1 MGPAWTFER
10 SGERPEP
17 AGVPLSRFCSRLPY
31 EAYVHQVETVEAFRE
46 GYNVLLVAGT
56 GAGKTEAALAA
67 AWEECFILF
76 VYPTK
81 SLAKDQRKR
90 FKGYGIKVVIAD
102 RDHPEWRKKIDHAE
116 VILTNPHMLWVHARR
131 GLPLWRFVV
140 SSVGAIVWDEVH
152 FYDPRQVNK
161 LLGLAKALRH
171 VPQIF
176 MSATVG
182 KPERLAREIERAT
195 RRRTVLVRGWGTSAP
210 RVYKAFD
217 RTAEEGLLAMLADF
231 TSDPRV
237 RTIVYARGRSQAERL
252 ARNLRVGID
261 VGQVGRIV
269 HLGLSE

>member
-17 AGVPLSRFCSRLPY
+17 AGVSLSRFCSRLPY

-46 GYNVLLVAGT
+46 GCNVLLVAGT
-56 GAGKTEAALAA
+56 GAGKMEAALAA
-67 AWEECFILF
+67 AWEERSILF

-81 SLAKDQRKR
+81 PLARDKR
-90 FKGYGIKVVIAD
+90 ERFEGYGIEVVIAD
-102 RDHPEWRKKIDHAE
+102 RDPSEWRKKIDHAE

-131 GLPLWRFVV
+131 GLSLWRFVV

-176 MSATVG
+176 MSATVW

-195 RRRTVLVRGWGTSAP
+195 RAP
-210 RVYKAFD
+210 RVYKASD

-252 ARNLRVGID
+252 ARNLRGYRRGPD
-261 VGQVGRIV
+261 G
-269 HLGLSE
+269 